1 MASSTKRRTPTA
13 SSHAAPTPAPPDAGT
28 ALLIG
33 YARVSTEDQRL
44 DLQLDALAL
53 AGCHRTFEDRA
64 SGARADRP
72 GLAAA
77 LSHLRRGDTLV
88 VWRLDRLGR
97 TTHQLVGLLER
108 FERDGVRLRSL
119 QDGIDPA
126 SVMGRAMLQIGAVF
140 AEMERNLLRE
150 RTRAGLAAARARGRL
165 GGRRPHL
172 SADKLDNARRLM
184 ADPMLSMAE
193 VAARVGVG
201 RTTLYRSLGRATV
214 APAGNSVEQAKA
226 GHQRRTSGRKPR
238 LSPAADAGDLQH
250 TPGNIGLSE
259 AAGVEPKGSPDTVVL
274 GGDPD
279 RTKPA
284 AAI

>member
-1 MASSTKRRTPTA
+1 MASGTKRHSGAA
-13 SSHAAPTPAPPDAGT
+13 SSSADIVPSTADIAAAGP
-28 ALLIG
+28 LVIG

-44 DLQLDALAL
+44 DLQRDALAH

-108 FERDGVRLRSL
+108 FERDGIRLRSL
-119 QDGIDPA
+119 QDGIDPT

-150 RTRAGLAAARARGRL
+150 RTRAGLAAARARGRQ
-165 GGRRPHL
+165 GGRKPRL
-172 SADKLDNARRLM
+172 SADGLDTARRLM
-184 ADPMLSMAE
+184 ADPMLSMDEIAS
-193 VAARVGVG
+193 RVGVG
-201 RTTLYRSLGRATV
+201 RTTLYRALGRTV
-214 APAGNSVEQAKA
+214 RTADAAAAGNGADEKTR
-226 GHQRRTSGRKPR
+226 HQPRPPGRKPR
-238 LSPAADAGDLQH
+238 PSSAAV
-250 TPGNIGLSE
+250 I
-259 AAGVEPKGSPDTVVL
+259 
-274 GGDPD
+274 
-279 RTKPA
+279 
-284 AAI
+284 

>member
-1 MASSTKRRTPTA
+1 MASDTKRHVGA
-13 SSHAAPTPAPPDAGT
+13 AFFSVAAAPSAGDI
-28 ALLIG
+28 AAAGPLLIG

-44 DLQLDALAL
+44 DLQRDALVA

-72 GLAAA
+72 GLADA

-108 FERDGVRLRSL
+108 FERDGIRLHSL

-150 RTRAGLAAARARGRL
+150 RTRAGLTAARARGRL
-165 GGRRPHL
+165 GGRKPRL
-172 SADKLDNARRLM
+172 TANGLDTARRLM
-184 ADPMLSMAE
+184 TDPKLSMDQIAS
-193 VAARVGVG
+193 RVGVG
-201 RTTLYRSLGRATV
+201 RTTLYRALGRATR
-214 APAGNSVEQAKA
+214 ADADTAMAGSGVEEVRSDRK
-226 GHQRRTSGRKPR
+226 GRTPGRKPR
-238 LSPAADAGDLQH
+238 ASSPATA
-250 TPGNIGLSE
+250 T
-259 AAGVEPKGSPDTVVL
+259 
-274 GGDPD
+274 
-279 RTKPA
+279 
-284 AAI
+284 

>member
-1 MASSTKRRTPTA
+1 MASGTKGRALPP
-13 SSHAAPTPAPPDAGT
+13 AAAFPAPPEPGAG
-28 ALLIG
+28 LLIG

-44 DLQLDALAL
+44 DLQLDALTA

-108 FERDGVRLRSL
+108 FEREGVRLRSL
-119 QDGIDPA
+119 QDGIDPS

-165 GGRRPHL
+165 GGRKPRL
-172 SADKLDNARRLM
+172 SAESLDTARRLM
-184 ADPMLSMAE
+184 ADPMLGMDE
-193 VAARVGVG
+193 IAARVGVG
-201 RTTLYRSLGRATV
+201 RTTLYRALGRAARDGAA
-214 APAGNSVEQAKA
+214 APADAGNGTEHDEKT
-226 GHQRRTSGRKPR
+226 GRRRRTPGRKPR
-238 LSPAADAGDLQH
+238 PS
-250 TPGNIGLSE
+250 S
-259 AAGVEPKGSPDTVVL
+259 S
-274 GGDPD
+274 
-279 RTKPA
+279 A
-284 AAI
+284 AAT

>member
-1 MASSTKRRTPTA
+1 MASGTKRHAPFPAVA
-13 SSHAAPTPAPPDAGT
+13 SPTPPGPGAGP
-28 ALLIG
+28 LLIG

-44 DLQLDALAL
+44 DLQRDALAA

-108 FERDGVRLRSL
+108 FEREGIRLRSL
-119 QDGIDPA
+119 QDGIDPS

-150 RTRAGLAAARARGRL
+150 RTRAGLAAARARGRR
-165 GGRRPHL
+165 GGRKPRL
-172 SADKLDNARRLM
+172 SADGLDTARRLM
-184 ADPMLSMAE
+184 ADPTLSMEE
-193 VAARVGVG
+193 VASRVGVG
-201 RTTLYRSLGRATV
+201 RTTLYRALGRASRADATT
-214 APAGNSVEQAKA
+214 AGNHAVEAEP
-226 GHQRRTSGRKPR
+226 GHKRRP
-238 LSPAADAGDLQH
+238 H
-250 TPGNIGLSE
+250 
-259 AAGVEPKGSPDTVVL
+259 
-274 GGDPD
+274 
-279 RTKPA
+279 
-284 AAI
+284 

>member
-1 MASSTKRRTPTA
+1 MVSGTKGHVSPESSSAAAPSSAVNPTA
-13 SSHAAPTPAPPDAGT
+13 ASGGAEP
-28 ALLIG
+28 LLIG

-44 DLQLDALAL
+44 DLQCDALAA

-108 FERDGVRLRSL
+108 FERDGIRLRSL

-140 AEMERNLLRE
+140 AEMERNLVRE
-150 RTRAGLAAARARGRL
+150 RTRAGLAAARARGRR
-165 GGRRPHL
+165 GGRKARL
-172 SADKLDNARRLM
+172 SADGLDTARRLM
-184 ADPMLSMAE
+184 ADPALSMEEIAS
-193 VAARVGVG
+193 RVGVG
-201 RTTLYRSLGRATV
+201 RTTLYRALGRATR
-214 APAGNSVEQAKA
+214 ADAAMAGSGTEHDEKA
-226 GHQRRTSGRKPR
+226 GRQRRTSGRKPR
-238 LSPAADAGDLQH
+238 PSF
-250 TPGNIGLSE
+250 
-259 AAGVEPKGSPDTVVL
+259 
-274 GGDPD
+274 
-279 RTKPA
+279 A
-284 AAI
+284 AAT

>member
-1 MASSTKRRTPTA
+1 MSFGTKRRADAA
-13 SSHAAPTPAPPDAGT
+13 SSSAIAPPSTADTAAAGP
-28 ALLIG
+28 LLIG

-44 DLQLDALAL
+44 DLQHDALAR
-53 AGCHRTFEDRA
+53 AGCPRTFEDRA

-108 FERDGVRLRSL
+108 FERDGIRLRSL

-150 RTRAGLAAARARGRL
+150 RTRAGLVAARARGRR
-165 GGRRPHL
+165 GGRKPRL
-172 SADKLDNARRLM
+172 SADGLDTARRLM
-184 ADPMLSMAE
+184 ADPTLSMEE
-193 VAARVGVG
+193 VASRVGVG
-201 RTTLYRSLGRATV
+201 RTTLYRALGRTV
-214 APAGNSVEQAKA
+214 HTADAVGTGNGG
-226 GHQRRTSGRKPR
+226 GHDETMGRQQRTPGRKPR
-238 LSPAADAGDLQH
+238 PSL
-250 TPGNIGLSE
+250 
-259 AAGVEPKGSPDTVVL
+259 
-274 GGDPD
+274 
-279 RTKPA
+279 A
-284 AAI
+284 AAT

>member
-1 MASSTKRRTPTA
+1 MASDTERQTGAAFFSVA
-13 SSHAAPTPAPPDAGT
+13 AAPSAGDT
-28 ALLIG
+28 AAAGPLLIG

-44 DLQLDALAL
+44 DLQRDALAA

-72 GLAAA
+72 GLAEA

-97 TTHQLVGLLER
+97 PTHQLVGLLER
-108 FERDGVRLRSL
+108 FERDGICLRSL

-150 RTRAGLAAARARGRL
+150 RTRAGLAAPRARGRL
-165 GGRRPHL
+165 GGRKLRL
-172 SADKLDNARRLM
+172 TADGLDTARRLM
-184 ADPMLSMAE
+184 ADPKLSMDQIAS
-193 VAARVGVG
+193 RIGVG
-201 RTTLYRSLGRATV
+201 RTTLYRALGRA
-214 APAGNSVEQAKA
+214 AHADADAAMAGSGVEAVKSE
-226 GHQRRTSGRKPR
+226 RKSRTPGRKPR
-238 LSPAADAGDLQH
+238 AS
-250 TPGNIGLSE
+250 S
-259 AAGVEPKGSPDTVVL
+259 
-274 GGDPD
+274 
-279 RTKPA
+279 PA

>member
-1 MASSTKRRTPTA
+1 MTSGTKPRTPTA
-13 SSHAAPTPAPPDAGT
+13 SSSPAAPAPDPYDGGA

-44 DLQLDALAL
+44 DLQRDALSR
-53 AGCHRTFEDRA
+53 AGCQRVFEDRA

-108 FERDGVRLRSL
+108 FERDGIRLRSL

-150 RTRAGLAAARARGRL
+150 RTRAGLAAARSRGRL
-165 GGRRPHL
+165 GGRKPRL
-172 SADKLDNARRLM
+172 SADGLDTARRLM
-184 ADPMLSMAE
+184 ADPRLTMDDI
-193 VAARVGVG
+193 AARVGVG
-201 RTTLYRSLGRATV
+201 RTTLYRALGRTV
-214 APAGNSVEQAKA
+214 CTADSAGAGNGAE
-226 GHQRRTSGRKPR
+226 HDEETRRQRRPPGRKPCPP
-238 LSPAADAGDLQH
+238 SS
-250 TPGNIGLSE
+250 TI
-259 AAGVEPKGSPDTVVL
+259 
-274 GGDPD
+274 
-279 RTKPA
+279 
-284 AAI
+284 

>member
-1 MASSTKRRTPTA
+1 MASDTKRRARPA
-13 SSHAAPTPAPPDAGT
+13 SPSLAAPPPADGTTADAT
-28 ALLIG
+28 LLIG

-44 DLQLDALAL
+44 DLQLDALAA
-53 AGCHRTFEDRA
+53 AGCQRVFEDRA
-64 SGARADRP
+64 SGARTDRP

-108 FERDGVRLRSL
+108 FERDGIRLRSL

-165 GGRRPHL
+165 GGRKPRL
-172 SADKLDNARRLM
+172 TADGLDTARRLM
-184 ADPMLSMAE
+184 ADPKLSMDQIAS
-193 VAARVGVG
+193 RIGVG
-201 RTTLYRSLGRATV
+201 RTTLYRALGRA
-214 APAGNSVEQAKA
+214 ARADADAAMAGSGVEEVRSERKS
-226 GHQRRTSGRKPR
+226 RPPGRKPR
-238 LSPAADAGDLQH
+238 ASSPAAA
-250 TPGNIGLSE
+250 T
-259 AAGVEPKGSPDTVVL
+259 
-274 GGDPD
+274 
-279 RTKPA
+279 
-284 AAI
+284 